1 LNSAQ
6 QLPLASTL
14 QPAFPRLTRALLA
27 LLVFAG
33 LVGRVF
39 GQTYTGPDNLT
50 GNGFGNP
57 SSFIWNTSTLNPIWN
72 TRTNGGDNG
81 QTSWVNW
88 TSGDATPNNASLNST
103 TSALTLTLG
112 EAISV
117 GSITANTG
125 IGGSWT
131 IANDSNNLTI
141 NTGSTTNASLTLN
154 GGTLFLATA
163 GTYTFN
169 TITITGNT
177 TLDFGGTIGTTL
189 QSTNLTIQNN
199 AIVTVN
205 NWVANTD
212 LWKSTNAPSVNG
224 STIASGGTVTGVNFT
239 NYSGL
244 TTSWTSSGVTANQLY
259 PVPEPSTYGAIMAAG
274 CAGLIGWRR
283 RRSRREAAAKA

>member
-1 LNSAQ
+1 M
-6 QLPLASTL
+6 
-14 QPAFPRLTRALLA
+14 
-27 LLVFAG
+27 FAG
-33 LVGRVF
+33 LVGRVA
-39 GQTYTGPDNLT
+39 GQTYYGPDNTRT
-50 GNGFGNP
+50 GSGAGFGTP
-57 SSFIWNTSTLNPIWN
+57 ASFTWDTTTAIWNTDSTGAKVGSVYS
-72 TRTNGGDNG
+72 TN
-81 QTSWVNW
+81 WVNW
-88 TSGDATPNNASLNST
+88 TSGDATANNANLVST

-112 EAISV
+112 AAISV
-117 GSITANTG
+117 GSITAVTG
-125 IGGSWT
+125 TGGSWT
-131 IANDSNNLTI
+131 IANNSNNLTI

-177 TLDFGGTIGTTL
+177 TLDFGGSIGTTL
-189 QSTNLTIQNN
+189 QSTNLDIQNN

-205 NWVANTD
+205 NWVAGTD

-224 STIASGGTVTGVNFT
+224 STIASGGTMTGVNFT

-259 PVPEPSTYGAIMAAG
+259 PVPEPSTYGALMAAG
-274 CAGLIGWRR
+274 CAGLISWRR

>member
-1 LNSAQ
+1 M
-6 QLPLASTL
+6 
-14 QPAFPRLTRALLA
+14 FG
-27 LLVFAG
+27 G
-33 LVGRVF
+33 LVGRVA
-39 GQTYTGPDNLT
+39 GQTTYYGPDNAVGNGSA
-50 GNGFGNP
+50 GNGFGTP
-57 SSFIWNTSTLNPIWN
+57 ASFNWNTTASIWNTNST
-72 TRTNGGDNG
+72 GDNVG
-81 QTSWVNW
+81 STRSARWVNW
-88 TSGDATPNNASLNST
+88 TTAAPTNAILVST

-112 EAISV
+112 AAISV
-117 GSITANTG
+117 GSITAQSGT
-125 IGGSWT
+125 GSWT
-131 IANDSNNLTI
+131 IANNSNNLTI

-177 TLDFGGTIGTTL
+177 TLDFGGSIGSTL
-189 QSTNLTIQNN
+189 QSTNLVIQNN

-205 NWVANTD
+205 NWVAGTD

-259 PVPEPSTYGAIMAAG
+259 PVPEPSTYGALMAAG
-274 CAGLIGWRR
+274 CAGLISWRR

>member
-1 LNSAQ
+1 MNSAQ
-6 QLPLASTL
+6 QSPLASTL

-27 LLVFAG
+27 LFVFAG
-33 LVGRVF
+33 LVGSVA
-39 GQTYTGPDNLT
+39 GQTPTTYYGPDNT
-50 GNGFGNP
+50 NGSGLGTVGSFTWNTTSSLWNP
-57 SSFIWNTSTLNPIWN
+57 SSTGA
-72 TRTNGGDNG
+72 GGSRG
-81 QTSWVNW
+81 PWVNW
-88 TSGDATPNNASLNST
+88 TTAAPTNANLVST

-112 EAISV
+112 AAISV
-117 GSITANTG
+117 GSITAVTG
-125 IGGSWT
+125 TGGSWT

-177 TLDFGGTIGTTL
+177 TLDFGGSIGSTL
-189 QSTNLTIQNN
+189 PSTNLVIQNN

-205 NWVANTD
+205 NWVAGTD

-283 RRSRREAAAKA
+283 RRSRREAATKA